1 MMNRD
6 GTITNTGNVP
16 NPNTANTYLPDL
28 HSHSVQNK
36 FPHVRIS
43 TIFDRHRSK

>member
-6 GTITNTGNVP
+6 GTLTNTGNVP
-16 NPNTANTYLPDL
+16 NPNTTNTYLPDL

-36 FPHVRIS
+36 FPHVRIF
-43 TIFDRHRSK
+43 TKRKNNIR

>member
-6 GTITNTGNVP
+6 GTLNNNTGNVTNLN
-16 NPNTANTYLPDL
+16 NPNTYLSDL

-36 FPHVRIS
+36 FPHVRIF
-43 TIFDRHRSK
+43 TKNNVVI